1 MVFDEDNAP
10 KKHADALLKDGLL
23 RASFAA
29 MSEGMAIHQ
38 LVHDSDGKSVDYL
51 ILDVNDAFERQ
62 TGLQK
67 EAVKGKLASAAYG
80 SGEAP
85 FLDIYSRVAQ
95 TQQPAKFEQYFPP
108 LRKHFLINV
117 FSPDKDCF
125 VTIFEDI
132 TTRKLAEQNLY
143 EGKEHFRRLAED
155 MPLFV
160 VTFLPA
166 GTLTYA
172 NTAIAKSANI
182 AANKLIGMNFFE
194 FLSEDDRKMVRARLD
209 SLSPEDPIESHLQ
222 QYQTADGEYIYHQWT
237 NRALFDTHGKLT
249 GFQAVGEDIT
259 QRKKSED
266 ALADLMRKLEQKE
279 LAKSR
284 FLAAASHDLRQP
296 LAAANLFID
305 ALRLSKPSAAQEQI
319 IQRLDQTMSSFN
331 ELLDALLNVSK
342 LDAGM
347 IKPVFSPI
355 RITEIFS
362 WLEQSF
368 EPLARD
374 KGLGFRL
381 FFPTA
386 EPFLVRADFDL
397 LKSVLMNLVSNAIK
411 FTPTGN
417 VLIGARKRG
426 GNIVFQI
433 WDTGVGIPHEQLEH
447 IFDEFYQ
454 VNNPQRDRNRG
465 VGLGLSIAK
474 RALALFDGTIT
485 CRSIP
490 DRGSVFEFSL
500 PLTGASVVVSSHVEI
515 PPSESNSGDESFA
528 SGKHFVVIEDE
539 GLVAEALK
547 GILESLGGEVHCF
560 ASAEEALLDT
570 DAQRADYF
578 IVDFMLAGKLNGI
591 EFLNQLRPQLVRPI
605 RAVLMTGDTS
615 SSFIK
620 NAVDCDWPILHKPV
634 NLSKLVSSLKAQAH

>member
-1 MVFDEDNAP
+1 MASDRTDTT
-10 KKHADALLKDGLL
+10 KMYADPFLQEGLL

-29 MSEGMAIHQ
+29 MSEGMAIHR
-38 LVHDSDGKSVDYL
+38 LVRDTDGKAVDYL
-51 ILDVNDAFERQ
+51 ILDVNDSFERQ
-62 TGLQK
+62 TGLHK
-67 EAVKGKLASAAYG
+67 DTVKGRLATAAYG
-80 SGEAP
+80 TNPAP

-95 TQQPAKFEQYFPP
+95 TKQPAKFEQYFPP

-132 TTRKLAEQNLY
+132 TNRKEAEKILY
-143 EGKEHFRRLAED
+143 ESKEHFRRLAED

-160 VTFLPA
+160 VTFLPD
-166 GTLTYA
+166 GTLTFA
-172 NTAIAKSANI
+172 NSAIARSVDIESKD
-182 AANKLIGMNFFE
+182 LLGMNFFE
-194 FLSEDDRKMVRARLD
+194 FLSEEDRKMVRARLD
-209 SLSPEDPIESHLQ
+209 SLTPEDPIESHLQ
-222 QYQTADGEYIYHQWT
+222 QYHAADGTHIFHQWT
-237 NRALFDTHGKLT
+237 NRAFFDVHGKVT

-259 QRKKSED
+259 QRKESEH
-266 ALADLMRKLEQKE
+266 ALAALMHKLEQKE
-279 LAKSR
+279 QAKSR

-305 ALRLSKPSAAQEQI
+305 ALRLTKPTPEQERI
-319 IQRLDQTMSSFN
+319 IVRLTQTMSSFN

-347 IKPVFSPI
+347 IKPSFTAIEV
-355 RITEIFS
+355 TEIFS

-381 FFPTA
+381 FFPTTK
-386 EPFLVRADFDL
+386 PVLVRADFDL

-411 FTPTGN
+411 FTPAGN

-426 GNIVFQI
+426 GNMLFQV
-433 WDTGVGIPHEQLEH
+433 WDTGVGIPNDQLAH

-454 VNNPQRDRNRG
+454 VNNPQRDRTRG
-465 VGLGLSIAK
+465 VGLGLAIAK
-474 RALALFDGTIT
+474 RALALFDGSIT

-490 DRGSVFEFSL
+490 ERGSVFEFSL
-500 PLTGASVVVSSHVEI
+500 PLTGASVVVSKHVEI
-515 PPSESNSGDESFA
+515 TPSDIYSTDESFA

-539 GLVAEALK
+539 GMVAEALK
-547 GILESLGGEVHCF
+547 GLLESLGGQVHCF
-560 ASAEEALLDT
+560 ASAEEALIDP
-570 DAQRADYF
+570 DAGRADYY

-591 EFLNQLRPQLVRPI
+591 EFLNQLRPQLARPI

-615 SSFIK
+615 SSFIRS
-620 NAVDCDWPILHKPV
+620 AVDCDWPILHKPV
-634 NLSKLVSSLKAQAH
+634 HLSKLVSSLKAQAH

>member
-1 MVFDEDNAP
+1 MASDEHDTP
-10 KKHADALLKDGLL
+10 KTHADALLKDGLL
-23 RASFAA
+23 RASFSA

-38 LVHDSDGKSVDYL
+38 LVHDADGKPIDYL
-51 ILDVNDAFERQ
+51 IIDVNDAFERQ
-62 TGLQK
+62 TGLHTD
-67 EAVKGKLASAAYG
+67 AVKGKLASVAYG
-80 SGEAP
+80 TGAAP

-132 TTRKLAEQNLY
+132 TERKQAEHTLY
-143 EGKEHFRRLAED
+143 EAKEHFRRLAED

-160 VTFLPA
+160 VTFLPD

-172 NTAIAKSANI
+172 NSAIAKSADI
-182 AANKLIGMNFFE
+182 ATKELIGMNFFE
-194 FLSEDDRKMVRARLD
+194 FLSEDDRRMVRARLD
-209 SLSPEDPIESHLQ
+209 SLSPEDPIETHLQ
-222 QYQTADGEYIYHQWT
+222 QYRTDDGEHIYHQWT
-237 NRALFDTHGKLT
+237 NRAFFDTHGKVS

-259 QRKKSED
+259 QRKRSED
-266 ALADLMRKLEQKE
+266 ALAVLMHQLEQKE
-279 LAKSR
+279 LAKTR

-305 ALRLSKPSAAQEQI
+305 ALRLSRPTPEQERI

-347 IKPVFSPI
+347 IKPVFSAI
-355 RITEIFS
+355 GVAGIFA

-381 FFPTA
+381 HFPTGQ
-386 EPFLVRADFDL
+386 PLLVRADFDL

-411 FTPTGN
+411 FTSAGN
-417 VLIGARKRG
+417 VLISARKRG
-426 GNIVFQI
+426 GNMLFQV
-433 WDTGVGIPHEQLEH
+433 WDTGVGIPDDQLDH

-454 VNNPQRDRNRG
+454 VNNPQRDRTRG

-490 DRGSVFEFSL
+490 ERGSVFEFIL
-500 PLTGASVVVSSHVEI
+500 PLTGASVVLSKHIELA
-515 PPSESNSGDESFA
+515 PSGNESADALFA
-528 SGKHFVVIEDE
+528 RGKHFVVIEDE
-539 GLVAEALK
+539 GIVAEALK
-547 GILESLGGEVHCF
+547 GLLESLGGQVRCF
-560 ASAEEALLDT
+560 DSAEEALRDI
-570 DAQRADYF
+570 DAERTDYF

-591 EFLNQLRPQLVRPI
+591 QFLNQLRPQLARPI

-615 SSFIK
+615 SSFIR
-620 NAVDCDWPILHKPV
+620 NAVECDWPILHKPV
-634 NLSKLVSSLKAQAH
+634 NLSKLVASLKSQAH

>member
-1 MVFDEDNAP
+1 MLSDTRNSNRT
-10 KKHADALLKDGLL
+10 HADAFREDELL

-38 LVHDSDGKSVDYL
+38 LVHDADGKAIDYL

-62 TGLQK
+62 TGLPK
-67 EAVKGKLASAAYG
+67 ETVKGKLASAAYG

-95 TQQPAKFEQYFPP
+95 TQQPAKFEQFFPP

-132 TTRKLAEQNLY
+132 TARKLTEQTLY

-172 NTAIAKSANI
+172 NAAIAKSANI
-182 AANKLIGMNFFE
+182 AAGKLIGMNFFE

-209 SLSPEDPIESHLQ
+209 SLSPEDPIETHLQ
-222 QYQTADGEYIYHQWT
+222 HYQTADGEHIYHQWT

-305 ALRLSKPSAAQEQI
+305 ALRLSKPTTAQEQL
-319 IQRLDQTMSSFN
+319 IQRLDQTMSNFN

-386 EPFLVRADFDL
+386 EAFLVRADFDL

-411 FTPTGN
+411 FTPAGN

-426 GNIVFQI
+426 GNIVFQV
-433 WDTGVGIPHEQLEH
+433 WDTGVGIPHDQLEH

-490 DRGSVFEFSL
+490 ERGSVFEFSL

-515 PPSESNSGDESFA
+515 PPSENNSSDESFA

-547 GILESLGGEVHCF
+547 GILESLGGKVHCF

-570 DAQRADYF
+570 DVQQADYF

-591 EFLNQLRPQLVRPI
+591 EFLNLLRPKLGRPI

-615 SSFIK
+615 SSFIR

-634 NLSKLVSSLKAQAH
+634 NLSKLTASLKAQAY